1 MPHNP
6 PLKLK
11 ELKQKGM
18 LDEAK
23 FFSDLADEAGMNDV
37 ESVKRVYMAMVRLIT
52 KRLVFHFGT
61 RLPHLGDIGV
71 PMFKSRMARVG
82 TKTMKIPERRVIKF
96 YPKITWQK
104 HMSAKLGY
112 RKY

>member
-11 ELKQKGM
+11 DLKERGM

-23 FFSDLADEAGMNDV
+23 FFSDLADEAGMSDV
-37 ESVKRVYMAMVRLIT
+37 ESVQRVYMALVRLIT
-52 KRLVFHFGT
+52 KRLTFNFGT
-61 RLPHLGDIGV
+61 RLPHLGDIGL
-71 PMFKSRMARVG
+71 PLFKARVG
-82 TKTMKIPERRVIKF
+82 RVGKETVQIPERRVIKF
-96 YPKITWQK
+96 YPKPEWQK
-104 HMSAKLGY
+104 HMSSKLGY